1 MEQVKRNYNRAMQSE
16 REMAKRI
23 RRIRLGLLSVEQS
36 MTSNVNAQF
45 VERSSILSGQ
55 Y

>member
-1 MEQVKRNYNRAMQSE
+1 MEQVKRNYSKVMQSE
-16 REMAKRI
+16 HEMQKRI

-45 VERSSILSGQ
+45 VERSSLFSGQ